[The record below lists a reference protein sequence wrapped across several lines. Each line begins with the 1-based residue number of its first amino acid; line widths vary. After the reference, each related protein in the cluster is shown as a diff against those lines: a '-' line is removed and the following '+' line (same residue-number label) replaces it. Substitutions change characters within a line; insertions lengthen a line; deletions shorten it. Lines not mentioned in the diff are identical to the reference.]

1 MKVSIP
7 CKMLSLTQAQPCT
20 LQLCF
25 DGACGEQG
33 GKVMGGKGLG
43 AAPAGSGHLLHEP
56 SGTAEGITAHS
67 PLLDTCPQESCF

>member
-1 MKVSIP
+1 
-7 CKMLSLTQAQPCT
+7 
-20 LQLCF
+20 
-25 DGACGEQG
+25 
-33 GKVMGGKGLG
+33 MGGKGLG